1 MMSAVCAAREG
12 AFVTLLEKN
21 EKTGKKIYITGKGR
35 CNLTNSCDQEVF
47 FDNIVSNGKF
57 LYSAFHRMDSQ
68 GVREFFESAGLRLK
82 EERGNRIFPLSDHSS
97 DVISA
102 LNRQMEKE
110 RVKVCLHTQAAE
122 ILTGSHPAPAVRG
135 VKLAGGREL
144 LADAVIVATG
154 GKSYESTGSTG
165 DGYRFAAHAGHRV
178 KELKPALVP
187 FVTKERWPKALQG
200 LSLKNVSVTLKK
212 EKKKIYEG
220 FGEMLFTHFG
230 VSGPLILSASSYY
243 VKKYNDM
250 PVRLC
255 IDLKPAL
262 SDEQLDRRLLREF
275 DRSRNRQFKNALD
288 SLLPAKLIPVL
299 VALSGIPPE
308 KKAGELTRE
317 ERNSLASCLKN
328 LTMTVT
334 GTRGFQEAI
343 VTQGGVDVKEVNPS
357 TMESKLVKG
366 LYFAGEVLDLDALT
380 GGFNLQ
386 IAWSTGYLAGLSA
399 AKAAEIY

>member
-47 FDNIVSNGKF
+47 FDNIVRNGKF
-57 LYSAFHRMDSQ
+57 LYSAFHRMGNQ

-187 FVTKERWPKALQG
+187 FVTKESWPKALQG

-399 AKAAEIY
+399 AKAAEIH